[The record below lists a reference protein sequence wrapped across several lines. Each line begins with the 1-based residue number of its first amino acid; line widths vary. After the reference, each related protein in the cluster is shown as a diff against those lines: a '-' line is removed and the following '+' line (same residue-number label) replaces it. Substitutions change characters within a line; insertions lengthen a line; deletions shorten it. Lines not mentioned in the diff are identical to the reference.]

1 MNKNVIYLII
11 AVLIGLFAGWL
22 LFGTTSNSS
31 SENKISKEEKHSLE
45 EHSSE
50 IWTCSMHPQV
60 RQQEPGDCPICGMD
74 LIPAESSATGLA
86 PNEFKMTE
94 NAMALANIQTTVIG
108 EMSSSNSSIE
118 LSSTS
123 LRRI

>member
-60 RQQEPGDCPICGMD
+60 RQQEPGDCSICGMD

-86 PNEFKMTE
+86 PNEFEMTE
-94 NAMALANIQTTVIG
+94 NAMALANIQTTVIDK
-108 EMSSSNSSIE
+108 I
-118 LSSTS
+118 
-123 LRRI
+123 